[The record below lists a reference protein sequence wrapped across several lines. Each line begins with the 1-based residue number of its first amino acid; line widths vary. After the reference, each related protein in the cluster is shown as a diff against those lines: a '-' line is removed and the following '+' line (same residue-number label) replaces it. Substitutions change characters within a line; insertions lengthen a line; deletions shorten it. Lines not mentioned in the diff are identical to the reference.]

1 MPDVKRLQIMIDEDL
16 DQILERM
23 ARDEHTSKAALI
35 RRFVRER
42 VQRLNTLSG
51 RGSRSEEM
59 VGSVDIEPVP
69 GENDQ
74 RRRLRTMIYVD
85 TSFWIATRR
94 TRSSTTMKPKPS
106 LAQLELEPLV
116 TSNHVQR

>member
-1 MPDVKRLQIMIDEDL
+1 MADVKRLQITIDEDL

-42 VQRLNTLSG
+42 VAAPPVERNAIW
-51 RGSRSEEM
+51 EM

-69 GENDQ
+69 GETIDDVVYG
-74 RRRLRTMIYVD
+74 R
-85 TSFWIATRR
+85 
-94 TRSSTTMKPKPS
+94 
-106 LAQLELEPLV
+106 
-116 TSNHVQR
+116 